1 MRKSFRIAP
10 QETRAALIALIAGL
24 CKFVDAK
31 RTITTDEDL
40 IFTVETIL
48 EGYPALT
55 LEELRLIVDG
65 MKRGQYGKFYERLK
79 LPEIEAAIQQYEG
92 TTKAQVLERLHVHK
106 TVERG
111 ASNPEK
117 ITFQPQ
123 TLADVRRKQWFEKF
137 KPTTNVNE

>member
-137 KPTTNVNE
+137 KPTTTQSE